1 MKTAEIKTFR
11 RKRRKQSVR
20 RRVRVSG
27 PSHRLAVHRSVKHI
41 YAQVVDDDTGA
52 TLCGIGTAAKG
63 LAGELGGKSK
73 TDRAIVVG
81 REIARLAKEKGV
93 ERVRFDRGSARYHG
107 RVKAL
112 ADAAREGG
120 LTF

>member
-1 MKTAEIKTFR
+1 MKTSQIKNR
-11 RKRRKQSVR
+11 RKTRRKMSVR

-27 PSHRLAVHRSVKHI
+27 PNHRLAVNRTSKHI
-41 YAQVVDDDTGA
+41 YAQVVDDETGQ
-52 TLCGIGTAAKG
+52 TLCGVGSTAKA
-63 LAGELGGKSK
+63 LAGDLGGKPK
-73 TDRAIVVG
+73 TERAAVVG

-93 ERVRFDRGSARYHG
+93 ERVRFDRGGSRYHG
-107 RVKAL
+107 RVKSL

>member
-1 MKTAEIKTFR
+1 MKTSEIKSYRQNR
-11 RKRRKQSVR
+11 RKLSVR

-27 PSHRLAVHRSVKHI
+27 PNHRLAVHRTLKHI
-41 YAQVVDDDTGA
+41 YAQVVDDESGH
-52 TLCGIGTAAKG
+52 TLCGTGTCAKS
-63 LAGELGGKSK
+63 LAGDLAGKTKSE
-73 TDRAIVVG
+73 RATVIG

-93 ERVRFDRGSARYHG
+93 AAVRFDRGSARYHG

-112 ADAAREGG
+112 AEAAREGG

>member
-1 MKTAEIKTFR
+1 MKASEIKSIRQKR
-11 RKRRKQSVR
+11 RKRSVR

-27 PSHRLAVHRSVKHI
+27 PHHRLSVNRTLKHI
-41 YAQVVDDDTGA
+41 YAQVVDDETGQ
-52 TLCGIGTAAKG
+52 TLCGVGTAAKG
-63 LAGELGGKSK
+63 LAGELGGKTKSE
-73 TDRAIVVG
+73 RATVIG
-81 REIARLAKEKGV
+81 REIARMAKEKGV
-93 ERVRFDRGSARYHG
+93 ERVRFDRGASRYHG